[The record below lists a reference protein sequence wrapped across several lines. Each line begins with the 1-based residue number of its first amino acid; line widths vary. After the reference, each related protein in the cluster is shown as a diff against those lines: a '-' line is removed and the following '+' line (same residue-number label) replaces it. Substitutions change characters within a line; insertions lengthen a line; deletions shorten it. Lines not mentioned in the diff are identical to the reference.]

1 MHLWRWHRANNSFFP
16 QLFSIQRTKANPLWQ
31 HSWAKN
37 KSSLLRWHL
46 YGVPKRNSYVY
57 AFFLNSTIELA
68 LSSGRS
74 SWSFEM
80 FKLMF
85 KMFKMFFSVIHS
97 SHGYPW
103 LLGFF
108 EFIFFISYFYLITS
122 QVSVICYAWFYLF
135 SVICYLFLFNYINM
149 TCYLFE

>member
-1 MHLWRWHRANNSFFP
+1 MHLWRWHWANNSFFP

-68 LSSGRS
+68 LSSRRS

-108 EFIFFISYFYLITS
+108 EFIFFYLLLLLNYITS
-122 QVSVICYAWFYLF
+122 FRNMLRTLFWF
-135 SVICYLFLFNYINM
+135 SVIYYLFLFNYINI